1 MDPSKWNNNK
11 GYSDGKPYAIFEGDS
26 SQRKYSDFSA
36 VRDNIQKLTD

>member
-1 MDPSKWNNNK
+1 MDPR
-11 GYSDGKPYAIFEGDS
+11 YSDGKPYAIFEGDS